1 MPLNDA
7 ERLKFIRNE
16 QGRISQQKLAD
27 SLGIASHKIKDIE
40 VGKTKIST
48 ELALLIEDKFHYD
61 FKWILTGDE
70 GHPYIKGGPP
80 ELGGQVHE
88 PTQPYGHQYGDT
100 PEVAELLAMTREI
113 VRSDTSY
120 ALSLMANIRSFHQ
133 AMLAERRYQDIEA
146 RLARIEQ
153 EKSIDNHVRLNTGN
167 DRRQT
172 DRRQSET
179 STLEQD
185 RRSGSDRRKASGGK
199 R

>member
-113 VRSDTSY
+113 VKSDTNY

-133 AMLAERRYQDIEA
+133 AMLAEVRYQALEDRI
-146 RLARIEQ
+146 ARIESRACSEKGQ
-153 EKSIDNHVRLNTGN
+153 EIRTG
-167 DRRQT
+167 DPSDQKEEIIKRR
-172 DRRQSET
+172 
-179 STLEQD
+179 
-185 RRSGSDRRKASGGK
+185 AM
-199 R
+199 

>member
-1 MPLNDA
+1 MLLTDKDRLNFIL
-7 ERLKFIRNE
+7 ESLK
-16 QGRISQQKLAD
+16 
-27 SLGIASHKIKDIE
+27 LGPQAFSETLQVPVHKIKSIKI
-40 VGKTKIST
+40 GKVKISP
-48 ELALLIEDKFHYD
+48 EIALSIEQKFNFD
-61 FKWILTGDE
+61 FKWILTGE
-70 GHPYIKGGPP
+70 GHPYIKEGSQ
-80 ELGGQVHE
+80 LGGQVHE
-88 PTQPYGHQYGDT
+88 PPQPYGHQYGDN